1 MHLKKLLEQRKQ
13 LQADLLAIVDT
24 CDGENRAM
32 TEEEKK
38 NFEETEAKIKS
49 IDDSIAAEKRAR
61 ELMMDDDDD
70 DDHGKGGED
79 RAESEERAFEAYI
92 RGEESRAD
100 LNMTLTDNGAVIP
113 TSIADRIIEKV
124 KEISPVYSLSEKFN
138 VKGNLTFPMEDDS
151 THITMTYAD
160 EFKALTGTKEKFKNI
175 SLGGFLAGALSKVSK
190 SLINNANFP
199 IVDYV
204 IRKMSEAIARF
215 LEKELLHG
223 TEGKITGLSTVDQV
237 ITSAVAGVVTSD
249 ELIDVQEEVPDA
261 FQGSAIWVM
270 NKKTRTAI
278 RKLKDADGNYLLN
291 RDVNAKWGYT
301 LLGKDVYCSDQM
313 DLLGAGKTPI
323 YYGDFSGLY
332 TNIHEDINIEVLREK
347 YADEHVVGVIGW
359 LEVDSKLVE
368 TQKVSALKQPA

>member
-70 DDHGKGGED
+70 DDHGKDGED

-100 LNMTLTDNGAVIP
+100 SNMTLTDNGAVIP

-223 TEGKITGLSTVDQV
+223 TDGKITGLSTVDQV
-237 ITSAVAGVVTSD
+237 VTSAVAGVVTSD

-291 RDVNAKWGYT
+291 RDVNAEWGYT

>member
-1 MHLKKLLEQRKQ
+1 MQLKKLLEQRKQ

-100 LNMTLTDNGAVIP
+100 SNMTLTDNGAVIP

-124 KEISPVYSLSEKFN
+124 KEISPVYNLSEKFN

-237 ITSAVAGVVTSD
+237 VTSAVAGVVTSD